1 MGTELE
7 RRPSAALAAMHGRHK
22 AAVAL
27 VALGPERAAEIL
39 SHMPPAEVEVL
50 SVEMAELW
58 GVDRATTEGVLDEL
72 ADGVDS
78 QAGLM
83 SGGVDYAREVLVH
96 LVGPD
101 RAEEIL
107 GGLATS
113 GEFRPFEFLRRTPP
127 EQIRTFL
134 ADEAPQTIAL
144 VLSSLYA
151 GLSGRVLAEL
161 PSELQTEV
169 ASRIAQMGE
178 TNPEVIADVDAGL
191 RQKLS
196 AISTQEFASPG
207 GIDSLAE
214 ILNSAGRSAERT
226 VIEGLATLDPA
237 LADEVRMRM
246 FTFEDMAEL
255 EDREIQ
261 LILREVDQKDLVARP
276 ARRRR
281 GAHGQDPAQ
290 PVPARRGD
298 APRGHGGLPAAAARR
313 RRGGPGQGRRGR
325 ATPRGG
331 WDHHPARRWRR
342 LRGRASVSGLFEL
355 PVLEPTAVP
364 VDPYPVAGAPA
375 GPSPEDIV
383 AQAHAEAEAIRAQAR
398 EEGFHAGLQAA
409 QAELAS
415 GRRGA
420 RGRARARS
428 PSCAAEV
435 ADGVERG
442 AVVLGSAHR
451 RAGDGRGHR
460 GRPGPRRRHCARRAA
475 PAHRSAIV

>member
-78 QAGLM
+78 KAGLM

-107 GGLATS
+107 G
-113 GEFRPFEFLRRTPP
+113 
-127 EQIRTFL
+127 
-134 ADEAPQTIAL
+134 DEAPQTIAL

-261 LILREVDQKDLVARP
+261 LILREVDQKDLVLALRGVGEELTDKIL
-276 ARRRR
+276 RNLSQR
-281 GAHGQDPAQ
+281 GAEMLREDMEVSPPQRRAVVEEAQ
-290 PVPARRGD
+290 GKVVAVVRRLEEDGTII
-298 APRGHGGLPAAAARR
+298 L
-313 RRGGPGQGRRGR
+313 RGG
-325 ATPRGG
+325 GG
-331 WDHHPARRWRR
+331 D
-342 LRGRASVSGLFEL
+342 SEDEL
-355 PVLEPTAVP
+355 L
-364 VDPYPVAGAPA
+364 
-375 GPSPEDIV
+375 
-383 AQAHAEAEAIRAQAR
+383 
-398 EEGFHAGLQAA
+398 
-409 QAELAS
+409 
-415 GRRGA
+415 
-420 RGRARARS
+420 
-428 PSCAAEV
+428 
-435 ADGVERG
+435 
-442 AVVLGSAHR
+442 
-451 RAGDGRGHR
+451 
-460 GRPGPRRRHCARRAA
+460 
-475 PAHRSAIV
+475 

>member
-7 RRPSAALAAMHGRHK
+7 RRPSVALAAMHGRHK

-72 ADGVDS
+72 AEGVDS
-78 QAGLM
+78 KSGLM
-83 SGGVDYAREVLVH
+83 SGGIDYAREVLVH

-107 GGLATS
+107 GGLAPAASSARSSSCAAPRRSRSAPSWPT
-113 GEFRPFEFLRRTPP
+113 RPPRPSRSCCPRCTPASAAACW
-127 EQIRTFL
+127 R
-134 ADEAPQTIAL
+134 
-144 VLSSLYA
+144 SC
-151 GLSGRVLAEL
+151 R
-161 PSELQTEV
+161 ELQTEV

-261 LILREVDQKDLVARP
+261 LILREVDQKDLVLALRGVGEELTDKIL
-276 ARRRR
+276 RNLSQR
-281 GAHGQDPAQ
+281 GAEMLREDMEVSPPQRRAVVEEAQ
-290 PVPARRGD
+290 GKVVAVVRRLEEDGTII
-298 APRGHGGLPAAAARR
+298 L
-313 RRGGPGQGRRGR
+313 RGG
-325 ATPRGG
+325 GG
-331 WDHHPARRWRR
+331 D
-342 LRGRASVSGLFEL
+342 SEDEL
-355 PVLEPTAVP
+355 L
-364 VDPYPVAGAPA
+364 
-375 GPSPEDIV
+375 
-383 AQAHAEAEAIRAQAR
+383 
-398 EEGFHAGLQAA
+398 
-409 QAELAS
+409 
-415 GRRGA
+415 
-420 RGRARARS
+420 
-428 PSCAAEV
+428 
-435 ADGVERG
+435 
-442 AVVLGSAHR
+442 
-451 RAGDGRGHR
+451 
-460 GRPGPRRRHCARRAA
+460 
-475 PAHRSAIV
+475 

>member
-7 RRPSAALAAMHGRHK
+7 RRPSAALAAMQGRHK

-58 GVDRATTEGVLDEL
+58 GVDAATTEGVLDEL
-72 ADGVDS
+72 AEGVDS
-78 QAGLM
+78 KAGLM

-107 GGLATS
+107 GGLATG

-226 VIEGLATLDPA
+226 VIEGLASLDPA

-246 FTFEDMAEL
+246 FTFEDMSEL

-261 LILREVDQKDLVARP
+261 LILREVDQKDLVLALRGVGEELTDKIL
-276 ARRRR
+276 RNLSQR
-281 GAHGQDPAQ
+281 GAEMLREDMEVSPPQRRAVVEEAQ
-290 PVPARRGD
+290 GKVVAVVRRLEEDGTII
-298 APRGHGGLPAAAARR
+298 L
-313 RRGGPGQGRRGR
+313 RGGGGD
-325 ATPRGG
+325 PRI
-331 WDHHPARRWRR
+331 A
-342 LRGRASVSGLFEL
+342 LL
-355 PVLEPTAVP
+355 
-364 VDPYPVAGAPA
+364 
-375 GPSPEDIV
+375 
-383 AQAHAEAEAIRAQAR
+383 
-398 EEGFHAGLQAA
+398 
-409 QAELAS
+409 
-415 GRRGA
+415 
-420 RGRARARS
+420 
-428 PSCAAEV
+428 
-435 ADGVERG
+435 
-442 AVVLGSAHR
+442 
-451 RAGDGRGHR
+451 
-460 GRPGPRRRHCARRAA
+460 
-475 PAHRSAIV
+475 

>member
-1 MGTELE
+1 MGTDLE
-7 RRPSAALAAMHGRHK
+7 RRPSVALAAMTGRHK

-39 SHMPPAEVEVL
+39 SHMPPAEVEAL

-58 GVDRATTEGVLDEL
+58 GVDQPTTEGVLGEL
-72 ADGVDS
+72 ADSVETRS
-78 QAGLM
+78 GLM
-83 SGGVDYAREVLVH
+83 SGGIDYAREVLTH

-107 GGLATS
+107 GGLSTS
-113 GEFRPFEFLRRTPP
+113 GDFRPFEFLRRTPP

-161 PSELQTEV
+161 PAELQTEV

-207 GIDSLAE
+207 GVDSLAE

-226 VIEGLATLDPA
+226 VIEGLASLDPA

-246 FTFEDMAEL
+246 FTFDDLAAL

-261 LILREVDQKDLVARP
+261 LILREVDQKDLVLALRGVGEELTDKIL
-276 ARRRR
+276 RNLSQR
-281 GAHGQDPAQ
+281 GAEMLREDMEVSPPQRRAVVEEAQ
-290 PVPARRGD
+290 GKVVAVVRRLEEDGTIVLRSGAGD
-298 APRGHGGLPAAAARR
+298 AE
-313 RRGGPGQGRRGR
+313 
-325 ATPRGG
+325 
-331 WDHHPARRWRR
+331 D
-342 LRGRASVSGLFEL
+342 EL
-355 PVLEPTAVP
+355 L
-364 VDPYPVAGAPA
+364 
-375 GPSPEDIV
+375 
-383 AQAHAEAEAIRAQAR
+383 
-398 EEGFHAGLQAA
+398 
-409 QAELAS
+409 
-415 GRRGA
+415 
-420 RGRARARS
+420 
-428 PSCAAEV
+428 
-435 ADGVERG
+435 
-442 AVVLGSAHR
+442 
-451 RAGDGRGHR
+451 
-460 GRPGPRRRHCARRAA
+460 
-475 PAHRSAIV
+475 